1 MPTYLNQNS
10 QTWYCKFYYKDSLGR
25 IRQKKK
31 GGFRL
36 QRDARE
42 WERSFINQHEGSL
55 EMSFSDLYA
64 AYFDSMKH
72 RLRDSTLQTKDNLIR
87 TKILP
92 YFGNIS
98 INQIE
103 PGGIREWQNIM
114 CEQQM
119 ANGKRYSNTYLKA
132 MNNQLS
138 TVLNYAVRYYKLPSN
153 PCLAAG
159 SMGKK
164 QAGHKTFWKPE
175 EFHIFLNHF
184 SENTEI
190 YLIFSLLYYTGVRIG
205 EMLAFSYDDFN
216 LHKGTVTISKSF
228 RRIHKTDHI
237 TPPKTPKS
245 FRIIALPEFLIGAL
259 QNYFDIKQECNGE
272 ERLFSHISRY
282 HIAKYMTEACE
293 HTGIKKIRIHD
304 LRHSHASLLIELGVS
319 PVLIA
324 ERLGHENVETTLNI
338 YSHLYPHRQKEL
350 AENLDKLYIK
360 NHAPK

>member
-1 MPTYLNQNS
+1 MPTYLNQSS

-55 EMSFSDLYA
+55 DMSFSDLYS
-64 AYFDSMKH
+64 AYFESMKH
-72 RLRDSTLQTKDNLIR
+72 RLRDSTLLTKDNLIK

-92 YFGNIS
+92 YFGNIP
-98 INQIE
+98 INQID
-103 PGGIREWQNIM
+103 PGAIREWQNIM
-114 CEQQM
+114 CGQQM
-119 ANGKRYSNTYLKA
+119 NNGKHYSSTYLKA

-138 TVLNYAVRYYKLPSN
+138 TVFNYAVRYYNLPSN

-164 QAGHKTFWKPE
+164 QAGQKTFWKPE
-175 EFHIFLNHF
+175 EFHIFLEYF
-184 SENTEI
+184 SENMEM

-216 LHKGTVTISKSF
+216 LQKGTVTVRKSY
-228 RRIHKTDHI
+228 RRIRKTDYI

-245 FRIIALPEFLIGAL
+245 FRVIALPAFLIEQL
-259 QNYFDIKQECNGE
+259 QKYFSLKEGSGMD
-272 ERLFSHISRY
+272 ERIFSGISRY
-282 HIAKYMTEACE
+282 HISKFMNEACE
-293 HTGIKKIRIHD
+293 NTKVKKIRIHD

-350 AENLDKLYIK
+350 AESLDRLYCT
-360 NHAPK
+360 NHTMK